1 MELRS
6 DSFIPTSLRIADSD
20 RPKVQD
26 GALTFA
32 PQVQPRFFFVFEI
45 MDRRMDGWYT
55 SNRLLRAYR
64 PSKTYRAG
72 ERPGKGDTMNDNTNL
87 AYNDVEER
95 PKMPPH
101 EPDYQLNYVELEGT
115 VKALAHD
122 DRFHYLMIEHHSAL
136 GYDADV
142 RTPVRCRLYPR
153 QTKMVMEKL
162 SPGMEVRITGHLVAD
177 SIGLHIACDD
187 IVYRAVRP

>member
-1 MELRS
+1 MS
-6 DSFIPTSLRIADSD
+6 
-20 RPKVQD
+20 
-26 GALTFA
+26 
-32 PQVQPRFFFVFEI
+32 
-45 MDRRMDGWYT
+45 GWYT

-87 AYNDVEER
+87 AYNDIEER

-136 GYDADV
+136 GHDVDV
-142 RTPVRCRLYPR
+142 RTPVRCRLYPK
-153 QTKMVMEKL
+153 QTKMAMEKL
-162 SPGMEVRITGHLVAD
+162 SPGMEVRITGHLVSD
-177 SIGLHIACDD
+177 SMGLHIACDD